1 MPTPGGTI
9 TRKDLI
15 EDDALNYGPQLAKN
29 IKPAIEA
36 QDQLAES
43 AKAYGEVIKSF
54 KKSESQAD
62 FLTAKQQ
69 EKILYIESTNAIK
82 LEQTSLIA
90 AEKTKQEVI
99 KTRKAELDVI
109 AKEERAKNSVTK
121 LTIEERVQNEA
132 NNRVIRQQVR
142 EQLGLVGAY
151 EKMNK
156 ARTEAKNKLRDLIA
170 TEGVSI
176 QEIKKAQKEFDV
188 LAAKVKKADDATDD
202 FTKNVGNYPTIGKL
216 AGGVKELFGA
226 FGLAAGIGAAVSILK
241 GAFNTIKEFDQGI
254 ADLAAI
260 TGASGKDLE
269 YLKNQAVELGKETK
283 GGAIKV
289 VEAYKL
295 IASAKPELLENV
307 ESLNQ
312 VTKAV
317 LTLSRASGLE
327 LPEAATALTDA
338 MNQFGAPAEEAGI
351 FIDALANGA
360 KFGAAEIPQVTEA
373 LLKFGAVARSSN
385 ISIQESTALIELL
398 AENGIKGA
406 EAGTALRNVLLKISA
421 PDALPKEAQK
431 ALRDLGISFELLKDK
446 SVPIQQKF
454 EALKPLLADN
464 GKLLKA
470 FGFENTVAARN
481 IIEHT
486 DRLKDLT
493 GKMFEYGTAQEQAE
507 IRSNTLQGKTERLSA
522 TYDSFI
528 LSLNSGKG
536 SISIFLGEVIEL
548 FDYMLEGL
556 IRMNTSWDDL
566 NKKAAESGKSR
577 GLETFQKQ
585 FQSLRTNGVSD
596 MEALTSVL
604 GQARLDIVRI
614 DKELKDARKNDTV
627 SDAGALARGV
637 LGLPT
642 GRDAKVE
649 VERLIAKRAEL
660 LAIIKQANTKIA
672 QENIKQTNEE
682 KKKNEIIIALS
693 KAELKAIEDAR
704 KAAEKARKD
713 YLARM
718 KQADDDA
725 FALLKFRKEQEI
737 KISDEIAVNDKEA
750 IDERI
755 DALLNGNRVEES
767 LAEATAKHKLRQLSQ
782 FNDEV
787 RDLTNQEIDNLIN
800 GLEIKKTLS
809 DAETLVLEEFI
820 AKKREIKLKEKDD
833 TQKIIDA
840 IVDQEKK
847 KVEALIQIQQNEEN
861 KLLTNENT
869 TFKSNKDA
877 LKADL
882 DAGIIAQNEYF
893 QKLEDLQL
901 DHEEEI
907 LKIKKDFAK
916 QGLQT
921 QIDAIEA
928 FLRKQETVPEKDK
941 ISAEKREQI
950 ESDLIKAKKLLSEE
964 DLVNTD
970 LTTEK
975 KLEKEREYTQKV
987 LELSS
992 AFTSE
997 IGNLANVI
1005 FDNRI
1010 SKIDAEMQQWD
1021 EYYAEQIR
1029 LAGDDQRQKDL
1040 LAIDAEK
1047 KRKELEDKKRK
1058 EQHKQAVLN
1067 KTMSA
1072 LQIGIST
1079 AMAIMQSYAQLGPI
1093 GGSAGAI
1100 LVGALG
1106 AIQLAAVLAAP
1117 IPKYEKGTKSHKGG
1131 LAEVGEVRPEVVIE
1145 PGKNPYIVSNP
1156 QILNLAKGTQVIPSL
1171 EQYQKEFGQDNMDS
1185 MLKSSQGKIN
1195 DYNYLYQ
1202 LNFHSKEM
1210 IEEMRLTRKAIEK
1223 NKPQRPIA
1231 QKGADIPHSIWA
1243 YTNTKWS

>member
-1 MPTPGGTI
+1 MATPGGTI

-15 EDDALNYGPQLAKN
+15 DDEALNYGTQLAKN
-29 IKPAIEA
+29 LSVAIDA
-36 QDQLAES
+36 QEQLVVS
-43 AKAYGEVIKSF
+43 AKSYSEVIKSF
-54 KKSESQAD
+54 KKSENQNE

-69 EKILYIESTNAIK
+69 ERLAYIESTNAIK
-82 LEQTSLIA
+82 SEQLA
-90 AEKTKQEVI
+90 LKEAEKVKQEVI
-99 KTRKAELDVI
+99 KTRKLELDAL
-109 AKEERAKNSVTK
+109 AKEERAKKGAIK
-121 LTIEERVQNEA
+121 LSIEERVQNEA

-156 ARTEAKNKLRDLIA
+156 ARTDAKNKLRDLIA
-170 TEGVSI
+170 TEGASI
-176 QEIKKAQKEFDV
+176 TEIKKAQKEYDV
-188 LAAKVKKADDATDD
+188 LAAKVKKADDAVDD

-216 AGGVKELFGA
+216 AGSVKELFGA
-226 FGLAAGIGAAVSILK
+226 FGLAAGIGAAVSVLK
-241 GAFNTIKEFDQGI
+241 GGYDTIVKFDQGI
-254 ADLAAI
+254 ADLASI

-269 YLKNQAVELGKETK
+269 YLKNQAIDLGKQTK
-283 GGAIKV
+283 GGAVQV

-307 ESLNQ
+307 ENLNQ

-317 LTLSRASGLE
+317 LTLSKASGLE

-360 KFGAAEIPQVTEA
+360 KYGAAEIPQVTEA

-385 ISIQESTALIELL
+385 ISIQESTALVELL

-406 EAGTALRNVLLKISA
+406 EAGTALRNVLLKISS

-431 ALRDLGISFELLKDK
+431 ALRDLGISFDFLKDK
-446 SVPIQQKF
+446 TVPIQEKF
-454 EALKPLLADN
+454 EALKPLLGDN
-464 GKLLKA
+464 AKMLKV

-486 DRLKDLT
+486 DRLADLT
-493 GKMFEYGTAQEQAE
+493 GKMNEYGTAQAQAE
-507 IRSNTLQGKTERLSA
+507 QRSNTLQGKTERLSA

-536 SISIFLGEVIEL
+536 PISSFLGEVIEL
-548 FDYMLEGL
+548 FNYMLEGL
-556 IRMNTSWDDL
+556 GRMNTSWDEL
-566 NKKAAESGKSR
+566 NKKAEETGKAS
-577 GLETFQKQ
+577 GLEAFQKK
-585 FQSLRTNGVSD
+585 FQSLRSNGVSD

-604 GQARLDIVRI
+604 KQARLDIVGV
-614 DKELKDARKNDTV
+614 DQQLKNAQKKSADFNPYAINISGPSGKD
-627 SDAGALARGV
+627 LK
-637 LGLPT
+637 L
-642 GRDAKVE
+642 E
-649 VERLIAKRAEL
+649 VERLTLKRAEL
-660 LAIIKQANTKIA
+660 LSVIKQSNTKIA
-672 QENIKQTNEE
+672 QENNKQTAQDQDKTN
-682 KKKNEIIIALS
+682 KIIAIS
-693 KAELKAIEDAR
+693 KAELKDLEKAR
-704 KAAEKARKD
+704 KEAEQARKD

-718 KQADDDA
+718 KQADSDA

-750 IDERI
+750 IDGRI
-755 DALLNGNRVEES
+755 DALLLGNRVEEN
-767 LAEATAKHKLRQLSQ
+767 LAEETAKHKLRQLTQ

-787 RDLTNQEIDNLIN
+787 RDLTNQEINNLVN

-809 DAETLVLEEFI
+809 DAETLVLEEFR
-820 AKKREIKLKEKDD
+820 AKKRDIKLKEKEE
-833 TQKIIDA
+833 TQRIIDA

-847 KVEALIQIQQNEEN
+847 KIDALIQIKQDEEN
-861 KLLTNENT
+861 KLLTDENT
-869 TFKSNKDA
+869 TFKGNADA

-882 DAGIIAQNEYF
+882 DAGLISKNEYF
-893 QKLEDLQL
+893 QKLEELQT
-901 DHEEEI
+901 DHEETI

-916 QGLQT
+916 QGLQA
-921 QIDAIEA
+921 QIDALEA
-928 FLRKQETVPEKDK
+928 FLMRQETLPENEK
-941 ISAEKREQI
+941 ISAEKRKQI

-964 DLVNTD
+964 DIANTD
-970 LTTEK
+970 STTDA
-975 KLEKEREYTQKV
+975 KLEKEREFTQQV
-987 LELSS
+987 LEMSS
-992 AFTSE
+992 SFTAE
-997 IGNLANVI
+997 IGNLANAI
-1005 FDNRI
+1005 FDGKIAN
-1010 SKIDAEMQQWD
+1010 IDAEMQQWD
-1021 EYYAEQIR
+1021 EYYSEQIR

-1058 EQHKQAVLN
+1058 EQHKQAVMN
-1067 KTMSA
+1067 KAMSA

-1079 AMAIMQSYAQLGPI
+1079 AMAVMQAYAQLGPL
-1093 GGSAGAI
+1093 GGTAGAI

-1117 IPKYEKGTKSHKGG
+1117 IPKYEKGTKNHGGG
-1131 LAEVGEVRPEVVIE
+1131 LAEVGEKRPEVIIE
-1145 PGKNPYIVSNP
+1145 PGKNPYVVTNP

-1171 EQYQKEFGQDNMDS
+1171 EQYQKEFGQDNIDN
-1185 MLKSSQGKIN
+1185 MLKSSQDKIDN
-1195 DYNYLYQ
+1195 YNNLLQ

-1223 NKPQRPIA
+1223 NKPQRPVN
-1231 QKGADIPHSIWA
+1231 QKGVDIPHSIWA